1 MSIQIVKFEPSKK
14 ARNNGAIALVIALE
28 APNKKAAEVM
38 ATGKLWEAYPAAAD
52 NFLKPEIVEDQPGC
66 PRPAVGVFD
75 EQFAID
81 NELNSELKCWQP
93 RAVEAPPSGPVDL
106 MEQPANV
113 RIAAVVMYG
122 EGEIDNS
129 QLSLVVDML
138 NDEDTPDD
146 TGMREVI
153 DALVSVTQ
161 VGAMYPS
168 AVYRLVSAIFEQ
180 AGEAVPAKADI
191 LAFAQ
196 EWVSNPSER
205 EKIKLGSPAI
215 TSTKVERTETGAT
228 AGVPNNDDRGYPHT
242 LDTLDYEIGAALLP
256 MDFDI
261 FNIPLAIHRRVKEVV
276 AKKESPWKEWSAM
289 LRKTTGVLEFSRAQI
304 FELIRSAKPDLH
316 QFPTSHR
323 EYINAN
329 LGRQQAAKTKEPEV
343 SNLGDGKFSVEGL
356 LGEQPVIASNEG
368 KKTEVATTEPVS
380 DAAALQAKEAL
391 DNLGYGVYATE
402 PKQKSEMLQRAEELA
417 VEATQLTEQIKADD
431 FQQRA
436 NLVEQFFAEQQPEER
451 DNLAIW
457 NKVYKTDPKHTK
469 AFSNNGGGTSINGT
483 YMVMEATKLFGPQGI
498 NWGVE
503 VVEERFDNG
512 APIMQPIKQEDGTV
526 IKGVIPNGVGG
537 YLCEVNHTVRINLWF
552 EQGGKTAVIPAYGCT
567 PYIYSTKYGPVSDGE
582 APKKSLT
589 DATKKALSQLGFSAD
604 VFLGLYDDV
613 NYRQENDAEFALKN
627 ASDKAEGVTRLREE
641 LDEKLTKV
649 AETISKAVTVNE
661 ANKVHASI
669 AREVDAHRKAA
680 EGKGDT
686 EHARYLAGRLRRLT
700 TLKDE
705 RIKALSA
712 SEEKTQ

>member
-1 MSIQIVKFEPSKK
+1 MKVHTVGFEPGKK
-14 ARNNGAIALVIALE
+14 AKNNGAITLVIAIE
-28 APNKKAAEVM
+28 APNKKAAEGI
-38 ATGKLWEAYPAAAD
+38 AIGKLWEAYPAAAD
-52 NFLKPEIVEDQPGC
+52 NFNKPFIVEDQPGC
-66 PRPAVGVFD
+66 PRPAIGIFD

-81 NELNSELKCWQP
+81 NEFDGKSWKP
-93 RAVEAPPSGPVDL
+93 REVVETPPPGPLDL
-106 MEQPANV
+106 MKLPSKLK
-113 RIAAVVMYG
+113 IATVGMYG
-122 EGEIDNS
+122 INEPDNS
-129 QLSLVVDML
+129 LLSLVQDFI
-138 NDEDTPDD
+138 DDTETPDES
-146 TGMREVI
+146 GLRNI
-153 DALVSVTQ
+153 INGLDAVPA
-161 VGAMYPS
+161 VGKMYPAS
-168 AVYRLVSAIFEQ
+168 IETLFAAVINHF
-180 AGEAVPAKADI
+180 GEAVPTEAGTKDFAKK
-191 LAFAQ
+191 
-196 EWVSNPSER
+196 WVARPGAR
-205 EKIKLGSPAI
+205 EKMVDD
-215 TSTKVERTETGAT
+215 TSTSTSTST
-228 AGVPNNDDRGYPHT
+228 DDKPSPISYDT
-242 LDTLDYEIGAALLP
+242 LDTHTALSIAAVHPDQAKAADVRNAKEI
-256 MDFDI
+256 
-261 FNIPLAIHRRVKEVV
+261 
-276 AKKESPWKEWSAM
+276 KESRDSVWRAWVKTYRVISSICGVDTDTRHAIISEG
-289 LRKTTGVLEFSRAQI
+289 LRNPKLLNNDEERLHFVKSRLAGNPACP
-304 FELIRSAKPDLH
+304 EL
-316 QFPTSHR
+316 
-323 EYINAN
+323 AN
-329 LGRQQAAKTKEPEV
+329 YGQEIAPQPKVE
-343 SNLGDGKFSVEGL
+343 SLGDSKFTIEGL
-356 LGEQPVIASNEG
+356 TGEQPVIASNEG
-368 KKTEVATTEPVS
+368 EKTEVTTAEQVS

-417 VEATQLTEQIKADD
+417 VEVTQLAEQIKADD

-526 IKGVIPNGVGG
+526 IKGVIPDGVGG

>member
-1 MSIQIVKFEPSKK
+1 MLEPKK
-14 ARNNGAIALVIALE
+14 PALKNGAVALVYALE
-28 APNKKAAEVM
+28 APNKKAAEGIIV
-38 ATGKLWEAYPAAAD
+38 GKLWEAYPAAGE
-52 NFLKPEIVEDQPGC
+52 NFFNPKVVEDQPGC
-66 PRPAVGVFD
+66 PRPALGVFD
-75 EQFAID
+75 EQFAIE
-81 NELNSELKCWQP
+81 NEFDVDGKCWVP
-93 RAVEAPPSGPVDL
+93 REVEAPATGPIDL
-106 MEQPANV
+106 MKQPANV

-122 EGEIDNS
+122 EGEIDNG

-138 NDEDTPDD
+138 DDEDTPDD
-146 TGMREVI
+146 TGMRAVI

-168 AVYRLVSAIFEQ
+168 AVYKLVSTIFEQ
-180 AGEAVPAKADI
+180 AGDDVPAKADV

-196 EWVSNPSER
+196 EWVSNPNER
-205 EKIKLGSPAI
+205 EKIKLGGHNS
-215 TSTKVERTETGAT
+215 TSTSTSTTVERTKTGA
-228 AGVPNNDDRGYPHT
+228 PNNDDRGYPHT
-242 LDTLDYEIGAALLP
+242 LETLDYEIAAALLP

-276 AKKESPWKEWSAM
+276 AKKESPWNEWSAK
-289 LRKTTGVLEFSRAQI
+289 LRKTPGVLEFNRAQI
-304 FELIRSAKPDLH
+304 FDLIRSAKPDLH

-329 LGRQQAAKTKEPEV
+329 LGRQPAAKTKEPEV
-343 SNLGDGKFSVEGL
+343 SNLGDGKFSVDGL
-356 LGEQPVIASNEG
+356 IGEQPIIASNEG
-368 KKTEVATTEPVS
+368 EKTEVATTEPVS

-417 VEATQLTEQIKADD
+417 VEATQLAEQIKADD

-512 APIMQPIKQEDGTV
+512 APIMQPVKQPDGSYV
-526 IKGVIPNGVGG
+526 KAIIPNGAGG

-552 EQGGKTAVIPAYGCT
+552 EQGGKTAVVPAYGCT
-567 PYIYSTKYGPVSDGE
+567 PYIQSTKNGIVSDGE

-613 NYRQENDAEFALKN
+613 NYRQENGAEFALKN

-686 EHARYLAGRLRRLT
+686 EHAKYLAGRLRRLT

-712 SEEKTQ
+712 SEDKTQ